1 MSNYICIMETKL
13 IINHISRIRDKAHA
27 FLLKQL
33 EEHRM
38 KGISPTHG
46 DILWALLSSGEL
58 SMKDLAE
65 RINRDK
71 STVTALVN
79 KLIKFGYVKKRTDV
93 NDSRVNL
100 ISLTPRGL
108 DLKDDVIDISIAL
121 REKAYQGLTEKD
133 KAVLMKLLDKIY
145 QNF

>member
-1 MSNYICIMETKL
+1 METRL
-13 IINHISRIRDKAHA
+13 LINHISRIRDKAHA

-33 EEHRM
+33 KEHHM
-38 KGISPTHG
+38 KGIAPTHG
-46 DILWALLSSGEL
+46 DILWALLSRGEL

-65 RINRDK
+65 SIHRDK

-79 KLIKFGYVKKRTDV
+79 KLVKFGYVKKRTDV

-100 ISLTPRGL
+100 ISLTPKGL
-108 DLKDDVIDISIAL
+108 ELKDDVMDISKAL
-121 REKAYQGLTEKD
+121 REKAYQGLSEKD
-133 KAVLMKLLDKIY
+133 KKVLMKLLDKIY

>member
-1 MSNYICIMETKL
+1 METKF
-13 IINHISRIRDKAHA
+13 IVNHIGRIRDKAHA
-27 FLLKQL
+27 FLVKQL
-33 EEHRM
+33 AEHQM
-38 KGISPTHG
+38 NGISPSHG

-65 RINRDK
+65 NINRDK
-71 STVTALVN
+71 STATALVN
-79 KLIKFGYVKKRTDV
+79 KLIKFGYVKKRTDN

-100 ISLTPRGL
+100 ISLTPKGL
-108 DLKDDVIDISIAL
+108 ELKDDVIDISKAL
-121 REKAYQGLTEKD
+121 RKKAYQGLTEKD

>member
-1 MSNYICIMETKL
+1 M
-13 IINHISRIRDKAHA
+13 IRDKAHA

-33 EEHRM
+33 EEHHM
-38 KGISPTHG
+38 KGIAPTHG
-46 DILWALLSSGEL
+46 DILWALLSRGEL

-65 RINRDK
+65 SIHRDK

-79 KLIKFGYVKKRTDV
+79 KLVKFGYVKKRTDV

-100 ISLTPRGL
+100 ISLTPKGL
-108 DLKDDVIDISIAL
+108 ELKDDVMDISKAL
-121 REKAYQGLTEKD
+121 RKKAYQGLSEKD
-133 KAVLMKLLDKIY
+133 MKVLMKLLDKIY

>member
-1 MSNYICIMETKL
+1 MN
-13 IINHISRIRDKAHA
+13 
-27 FLLKQL
+27 
-33 EEHRM
+33 
-38 KGISPTHG
+38 GIAPTHG
-46 DILWALLSSGEL
+46 DILWALLVHGEL

-65 RINRDK
+65 NIHRDK

-79 KLIKFGYVKKRTDV
+79 KLVKFGYVKKRTDV

-100 ISLTPRGL
+100 ISLTPKGL
-108 DLKDDVIDISIAL
+108 ELKDDVMDISQAL
-121 REKAYQGLTEKD
+121 REKAYQGLTENE

>member
-1 MSNYICIMETKL
+1 MKTNL
-13 IINHISRIRDKAHA
+13 IINQISRIRDKAHA

-33 EEHRM
+33 EEHHM
-38 KGISPTHG
+38 KGIAPTHG
-46 DILWALLSSGEL
+46 DILWAILSSGEL

-65 RINRDK
+65 IIHRDK

-79 KLIKFGYVKKRTDV
+79 KLIKFGYVKKRSDV
-93 NDSRVNL
+93 NDSRVTL
-100 ISLTPRGL
+100 ISLTPKGL
-108 DLKDDVIDISIAL
+108 ELKDDVIDISIAL

-133 KAVLMKLLDKIY
+133 KTVLMKLLDKIY